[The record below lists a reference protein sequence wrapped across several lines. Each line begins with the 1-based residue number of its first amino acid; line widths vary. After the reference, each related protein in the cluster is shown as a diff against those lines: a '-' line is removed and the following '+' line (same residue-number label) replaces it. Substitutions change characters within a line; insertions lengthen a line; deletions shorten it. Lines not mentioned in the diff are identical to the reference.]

1 MKRKGKLAQ
10 IEKCRPNKEK
20 IKIPLIHITFPHPV
34 YVIRPEGKLEDLK
47 KKFDDAIINHL
58 GEAKKRL

>member
-1 MKRKGKLAQ
+1 
-10 IEKCRPNKEK
+10 
-20 IKIPLIHITFPHPV
+20 
-34 YVIRPEGKLEDLK
+34 VIRPEGKLEDLK